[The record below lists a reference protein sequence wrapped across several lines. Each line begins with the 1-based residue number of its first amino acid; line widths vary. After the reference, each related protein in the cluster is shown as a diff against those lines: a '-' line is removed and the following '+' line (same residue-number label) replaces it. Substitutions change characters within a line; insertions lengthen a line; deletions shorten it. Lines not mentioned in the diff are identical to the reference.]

1 MKPTALRLLKYLA
14 YAAVGLATGYFA
26 LELVRRFSEI
36 PPIAWN
42 GGTVAVAALSCLTGA
57 MIAALIGIMWL
68 LLLRDQGVHLS
79 LFKAMQIVAIS
90 QIGKYLPGNVGHFA
104 GRAVLAQQ
112 AGVPLGVSAST
123 MLIET
128 AWTLAIGAGFAL
140 LALVLYIDTTTGT
153 SLPDVGPMELGVVT
167 VLLLA
172 APWLGVHV
180 VNRVAPG
187 LSRKVGGGKLV
198 APPRLTT
205 ALFVSGLMVV
215 CFFLL
220 GGLVALHAASLF
232 GVANVSWVT
241 VTVLFTAAWLVGYVV
256 PGAPG
261 GLGVREAMMVLV
273 LTPAVGAGAAVGLG
287 VTVRLATL
295 AGDALAFALGI
306 LSKRHA

>member
-26 LELVRRFSEI
+26 LELFRRFSEI
-36 PPIAWN
+36 PPIAWT
-42 GGTVAVAALSCLTGA
+42 GSTVAVAVLSC
-57 MIAALIGIMWL
+57 IGGVVIVASIGLMWL
-68 LLLRDQGVHLS
+68 LLLRDQGIRLPMS
-79 LFKAMQIVAIS
+79 KAMQIVAIS

-112 AGVPLGVSAST
+112 AGIPLGVSAST

-140 LALVLYIDTTTGT
+140 LALALFIDTATGPT
-153 SLPDVGPMELGVVT
+153 LPDVGPEELGLVT
-167 VLLLA
+167 LGLLA
-172 APWLGVHV
+172 APWFGVHA
-180 VNRVAPG
+180 VNRIAPG
-187 LSRKVGGGKLV
+187 LSRKLGGGKLV
-198 APPRLTT
+198 APPRLST
-205 ALFVSGLMVV
+205 ALSVSALMVG
-215 CFFLL
+215 CFFVL
-220 GGLVALHAASLF
+220 GGIVALHATALF

-241 VTVLFTAAWLVGYVV
+241 LTVLFTAAWLVGYVV

-295 AGDALAFALGI
+295 AGDALSFALG
-306 LSKRHA
+306 LWSKRHT

>member
-26 LELVRRFSEI
+26 LELYRRFGEI
-36 PPIAWN
+36 PAIAWT
-42 GGTVAVAALSCLTGA
+42 GSTAA
-57 MIAALIGIMWL
+57 IAALTCVAGAAIAAIIGMMWL
-68 LLLRDQGVHLS
+68 LLLRDQGIHLS
-79 LFKAMQIVAIS
+79 VFKAMQIVAIS
-90 QIGKYLPGNVGHFA
+90 QIGKYLPGNVGQFA

-140 LALVLYIDTTTGT
+140 LALALYIDTTTGLG
-153 SLPDVGPMELGVVT
+153 LPAVGLPELGLISL
-167 VLLLA
+167 LLLA
-172 APWLGVHV
+172 APWFGIHA
-180 VNRVAPG
+180 VNRIAPG

-198 APPRLTT
+198 APPRLVT
-205 ALFVSGLMVV
+205 ALAVSGLMVV
-215 CFFLL
+215 CFFVL
-220 GGLVALHAASLF
+220 GAVVSLHAAALF
-232 GVANVSWVT
+232 GVGNVSWVT
-241 VTVLFTAAWLVGYVV
+241 VTVLFTSAWLVGYVV

-295 AGDALAFALGI
+295 AGDGLAFALGI
-306 LSKRHA
+306 WSKRYD